1 MSKPILAIE
10 TSGAR
15 CAAAVRIDEET
26 TFEIDATAPRRCAEK
41 IATVVE
47 RALELAE
54 AGFEDLGAV
63 AVSAGPGSFTG
74 LRIGMSFA
82 KGVAF
87 ARNLPIVPVPTL
99 EAIALEIL
107 PVVPDGAEF
116 AVANRAGSRDAYF
129 AAFRKDGNIYN
140 FVGSPVVV
148 GFDELAE
155 RTAGATLFGERSAS
169 GAFAAPRASTVAEW
183 ATRFGEEHA
192 TCDADFP
199 EPNYLKDFIVKK
211 RKKES
216 EL

>member
-15 CAAAVRIDEET
+15 CAAAVRIDEKT

-63 AVSAGPGSFTG
+63 AVSSGPGSFTG

-87 ARNLPIVPVPTL
+87 AKNLPIVPVPTL
-99 EAIALEIL
+99 EAIASEIL

-116 AVANRAGSRDAYF
+116 AVANRAGSQDAYL
-129 AAFRKDGNIYN
+129 AAFRKDGNIYK
-140 FVGSPVVV
+140 FVDSPTVV
-148 GFDELAE
+148 GLDELA
-155 RTAGATLFGERSAS
+155 TIPTGAIFFGDRSPS

-183 ATRFGEEHA
+183 AARFGKERA
-192 TCDADFP
+192 TGDADFL

-211 RKKES
+211 RKKKS
-216 EL
+216 EQ